1 MVSNAMR
8 KSAAKKGVETKRLK
22 RLLSIEE
29 KIRSEKGLE
38 NIAGVDEA
46 GRGPLAGPVVAAA
59 CMLPKGIKV
68 IGVNDSKKLIFE
80 KRYKLYQELIMHP
93 EIIYAVGIVEPYEID
108 ALNIH
113 EASLKAMLIA
123 VSRLSKKPDYLLVD
137 GRHRLSIDDIPCE
150 AIVDGDYLSYCIA
163 AASIIAKVT
172 RDHIMMGYHDLYPQ
186 YGFHD
191 HKGYGT
197 AQHLQAIQMYGP
209 CAIHRKSFG
218 LLKAEEYQEAAH
230 D

>member
-1 MVSNAMR
+1 MVSNR
-8 KSAAKKGVETKRLK
+8 KIGAKKGIETKRIN
-22 RLLSIEE
+22 RLLSMEE
-29 KIRSEKGLE
+29 KIRSEKGIE

-59 CMLPKGIKV
+59 CMLPKGVALKGI
-68 IGVNDSKKLIFE
+68 NDSKKLIFE
-80 KRYKLYQELIMHP
+80 KRYELYKELIQHP
-93 EIIYAVGIVEPYEID
+93 DICYAVGIIEPYEID
-108 ALNIH
+108 ELNIH
-113 EASLKAMLIA
+113 QASLKAMVAA

-137 GRHRLSIDDIPCE
+137 GRARISVEDIPCE

-186 YGFHD
+186 YGFCD

-197 AQHLQAIQMYGP
+197 AQHLQALQVYGP
-209 CAIHRKSFG
+209 CPIHRRSFG
-218 LLKAEEYQEAAH
+218 LLKGEEYQEVQHH